1 MKCDEHE
8 NMCNA
13 WDFSEY
19 NLVTN
24 TLLSYRAT
32 ETLQGKLHVFLCDGK
47 GHLLSHTLKTGSLSW
62 ELNGGNV
69 YVAFYISNYVCLFY
83 LSSIYICLSS
93 IERNRDFLEEGKRA
107 SQSQSRLG
115 PIRMCCHLL
124 YLELWGWEA
133 DWLVQMSRKARDTAG
148 HNVVPSLW
156 QAKLHESPIG

>member
-62 ELNGGNV
+62 ELNGGKV

-93 IERNRDFLEEGKRA
+93 IERNRDFLEEGRRA

-133 DWLVQMSRKARDTAG
+133 DWLVQNVRESKG
-148 HNVVPSLW
+148 HSW
-156 QAKLHESPIG
+156 AQCSS